1 MSHNLEHNNHTILA
15 EASDIAKRASF
26 DNSSLTQLETL
37 ANERANL
44 VHMHRKL
51 DENTEEDV
59 TSVHLYGPRARGL
72 SIGHDYIHRQS
83 ISGQGDN

>member
-1 MSHNLEHNNHTILA
+1 MSHNLEHNNHNILA
-15 EASDIAKRASF
+15 EADQLAKGPRF
-26 DNSSLTQLETL
+26 DNNSLTQLESL

-59 TSVHLYGPRARGL
+59 TSVHLYGQRARGL
-72 SIGHDYIHRQS
+72 SIGHEYIHRQS
-83 ISGQGDN
+83 ISNDN